1 MPGLH
6 FFNAAQVKCYVKE
19 MNCKI
24 KTDLGIIWVPQY
36 NPVLGS
42 MKTPG
47 KIFFQ
52 ILYQDITWPGAPQ
65 SRPPSGQASEQP
77 DTSFSP
83 PWKFHRYVNLLWASF
98 WFTLLYL
105 DSSVHP
111 ANAVEFIP
119 EKTQEGC
126 RPVGH
131 LGFRTPVTQLPFSSL
146 LTPVKSTLN
155 HQCTMCLSP
164 LKRCIKEFW
173 QNVSFSSHFPAV

>member
-1 MPGLH
+1 
-6 FFNAAQVKCYVKE
+6 

-83 PWKFHRYVNLLWASF
+83 PWKFHRFVNLLWASF
-98 WFTLLYL
+98 WFTLSYP

-131 LGFRTPVTQLPFSSL
+131 LGSGHLWHNCHFHLYWHQLNQPSIINDSSCRVWGHSQFSYVSYV
-146 LTPVKSTLN
+146 PYNGAVWSEWY
-155 HQCTMCLSP
+155 CASVP
-164 LKRCIKEFW
+164 GWRFW
-173 QNVSFSSHFPAV
+173 TGIR

>member
-1 MPGLH
+1 MMPGFLLF
-6 FFNAAQVKCYVKE
+6 FFNATQVKFNVKE
-19 MNCKI
+19 INCKI

-47 KIFFQ
+47 KIFLQ

-65 SRPPSGQASEQP
+65 SKPPSGQAAEQP

-83 PWKFHRYVNLLWASF
+83 PWKFHRYVDYLLWASF

-131 LGFRTPVTQLPFSSL
+131 LGLGHL
-146 LTPVKSTLN
+146 
-155 HQCTMCLSP
+155 
-164 LKRCIKEFW
+164 
-173 QNVSFSSHFPAV
+173 

>member
-1 MPGLH
+1 
-6 FFNAAQVKCYVKE
+6 

-83 PWKFHRYVNLLWASF
+83 PWKFHRYVSNLLCASF

-119 EKTQEGC
+119 EKTQEGS

-131 LGFRTPVTQLPFSSL
+131 LGLGHLWHNCHFHLYWHQLNQPSIINDSSCRVWGHSQFSYVPNTGAVRSEWYCASVPGWRF
-146 LTPVKSTLN
+146 LTG
-155 HQCTMCLSP
+155 
-164 LKRCIKEFW
+164 IK
-173 QNVSFSSHFPAV
+173 